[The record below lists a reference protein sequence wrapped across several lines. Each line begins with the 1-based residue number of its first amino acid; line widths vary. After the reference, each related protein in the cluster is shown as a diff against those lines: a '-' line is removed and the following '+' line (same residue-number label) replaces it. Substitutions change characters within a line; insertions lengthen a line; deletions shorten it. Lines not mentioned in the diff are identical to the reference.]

1 MRSTSHS
8 WAILVGT
15 ALIGLAATAQAQTAP
30 SAGIAQ
36 VEVRGKAE
44 YKLAPH
50 EFDTYVGSYR
60 FDSGDTLKVW
70 QQGTRYYSQLKNQ
83 ARHELMPTA
92 AGNFVATSGAKI
104 AFSEDGNTVAVS
116 QFDKLM
122 VAMR

>member
-1 MRSTSHS
+1 MRSTHHS

-15 ALIGLAATAQAQTAP
+15 ALIGLAASAQAQTAP
-30 SAGIAQ
+30 AGIAQ
-36 VEVRGKAE
+36 VEVRGKTE

-50 EFDTYVGSYR
+50 EFDAYAGSYR
-60 FDSGDTLKVW
+60 FDSGETLKVW

-92 AGNFVATSGAKI
+92 AGNFIATSGARI
-104 AFSEDGNTVAVS
+104 EFSEDGNTVAVS
-116 QFDKLM
+116 QFNKLM